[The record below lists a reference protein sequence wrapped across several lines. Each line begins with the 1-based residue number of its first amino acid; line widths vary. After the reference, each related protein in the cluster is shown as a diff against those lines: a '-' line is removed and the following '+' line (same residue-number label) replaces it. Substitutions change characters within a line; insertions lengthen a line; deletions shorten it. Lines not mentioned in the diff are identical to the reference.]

1 MRAIVYESSTG
12 FTEQYARLLESKIHL
27 PCYPV
32 DQAEHALS
40 EDENIIFLTWV
51 EDGKL
56 QKLKEVNKR
65 FTIDAIGAVGMMKPD
80 EMQRL
85 TLRSENRIKDT
96 VPLFQLVGGI
106 HPEMLTGKEGKKI
119 AKLAKAMEKT
129 GLDTAEEEA
138 ILEVL
143 LKGGSLV
150 DVDRLADL
158 VDYYYQQY

>member
-1 MRAIVYESSTG
+1 MRAIVYESNTG
-12 FTEQYARLLESKIHL
+12 FTEQYARLLEKKIYL

-32 DQAEHALS
+32 DQAEHALA
-40 EDENIIFLTWV
+40 EKETIIFLTWV

-56 QKLKEVNKR
+56 QKLKEVSKR
-65 FTIDAIGAVGMMKPD
+65 YQIEAIGAVGMMKP
-80 EMQRL
+80 EEERRL
-85 TLRSENRIKDT
+85 ALLSDNRIKGDI
-96 VPLFQLVGGI
+96 PLFQLVGGI
-106 HPEMLTGKEGKKI
+106 HPERLAGKEGKKI
-119 AKLAKAMEKT
+119 AKMAKQIEKT

-143 LKGGSLV
+143 LKGGDLV